1 MRKKAF
7 PGIAIL
13 AVGVLATWL
22 GQTSSPAPNVV
33 GYYNVTLQ
41 AGQKVLISNQLHTT
55 NDVLSHVLPGP
66 YADGTAFFYFNG
78 TFAASPWDTDANAWS
93 LDFPLK
99 CGDGGVLYS
108 QSQQTFTF
116 VGEVLQDSITN
127 TPLVQ
132 GQKRIRGYPVP
143 KPIYLS
149 QSGLPGEDGDTVFQ
163 FHGTYSAA
171 SYDTDAGEWT
181 VDLSNQVGE
190 AWFIYKQGSQTN
202 WVVNFTVQ

>member
-7 PGIAIL
+7 PGVAIL

-41 AGQKVLISNQLHTT
+41 AGQKRLIANQLHTT
-55 NDVLSHVLPGP
+55 NDVLSNVLRGP
-66 YADGTAFFYFNG
+66 YADGTTFFHFDG

-93 LDFPLK
+93 ADFSLK
-99 CGDGGVLYS
+99 PGEGGFLFS
-108 QSQQTFTF
+108 QAQQTITF
-116 VGEVLQDSITN
+116 VGEVPQGSITN
-127 TPLVQ
+127 TPLKRA
-132 GQKRIRGYPVP
+132 QKNIRGYPVP
-143 KPIYLS
+143 VPILLS
-149 QSGLPGEDGDTVFQ
+149 NSGLTGEDGDTVFQ
-163 FHGTYSAA
+163 FHGTYSTA